1 MKRML
6 SYLTITCLLGFSYS
20 QDLTFQEVAMPKDRT
35 AQHGDVIFQTSLS
48 NQSQAI
54 QLATHSAYSHVGI
67 VYEIDNELYVLE
79 AVQTVQLTPIGSWM
93 IRGKDAHFVV
103 KRLKNAKELLTE
115 EVLLDIDSLSKTYLG
130 KNYDLYFNW
139 SDEQMYCS
147 ELVWKIYKQATGVE
161 LGTLA
166 QLSSFDLNNDLVQK
180 KMKERYGDKVPL
192 DEWVISPAAIF
203 NSDEL
208 IEVLTF

>member
-1 MKRML
+1 MKRIL

-103 KRLKNAKELLTE
+103 KRLKNAKEVLTE

-161 LGTLA
+161 LGKLA

-180 KMKERYGDKVPL
+180 KMKERYGDKVSL
-192 DEWVISPAAIF
+192 DVWVISPAAIF

>member
-1 MKRML
+1 M
-6 SYLTITCLLGFSYS
+6 TITCLLGFSYS

-103 KRLKNAKELLTE
+103 KRLKNAKEVLTE

-161 LGTLA
+161 LGKLA

-180 KMKERYGDKVPL
+180 KMKERYGDKVSL
-192 DEWVISPAAIF
+192 DVWVISPAAIF

>member
-1 MKRML
+1 ML